1 MTSHIRGI
9 VLLPAKS
16 PRYYRHSEDTPLGTQ
31 HYLMIRLIW
40 RIGYMSFSYDMDG
53 SSSVDCATDSL
64 VYDIERHANIGGT
77 E

>member
-1 MTSHIRGI
+1 
-9 VLLPAKS
+9 
-16 PRYYRHSEDTPLGTQ
+16 
-31 HYLMIRLIW
+31 MIRLIW
-40 RIGYMSFSYDMDG
+40 RVGYMSFSYDMDG